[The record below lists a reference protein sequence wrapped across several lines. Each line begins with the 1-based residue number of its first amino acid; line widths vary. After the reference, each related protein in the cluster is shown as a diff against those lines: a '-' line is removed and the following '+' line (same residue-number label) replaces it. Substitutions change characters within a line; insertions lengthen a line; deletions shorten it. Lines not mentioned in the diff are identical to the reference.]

1 MSCCFFPAVVTMT
14 MTKNMMKVMKKMM
27 IIPIMIHDHYCITI
41 YFQYD
46 ENDENED
53 KQEDDFD
60 PQRTK

>member
-1 MSCCFFPAVVTMT
+1 MT
-14 MTKNMMKVMKKMM
+14 MTKNMMKMMKKMM

-41 YFQYD
+41 CVQYD